1 MKVIL
6 FGINFVRSLLAPI
19 FGVFGKRQTCVAMGH
34 VPDSGQLTELLLH
47 LQLTPWASNGQA
59 LDSGMIKP
67 AESFGFAMCRTL
79 HKLDWGLVHFITFK
93 IQGNCIWQGWHVLCR
108 SVRAGRE
115 QQAAQLLHMEGRN
128 PRGLAQRV
136 TQCSEKHLPFESNL

>member
-1 MKVIL
+1 MWPWVMCLI
-6 FGINFVRSLLAPI
+6 
-19 FGVFGKRQTCVAMGH
+19 Q
-34 VPDSGQLTELLLH
+34 GQLTELLLH

-67 AESFGFAMCRTL
+67 AASFGFAMCRTL

-93 IQGNCIWQGWHVLCR
+93 MQGNCIWQGWHVLCR

-136 TQCSEKHLPFESNL
+136 TQCSEKHLPFESNLRLSHSLQKILFIFPRH